1 MSCNSCSNITLPG
14 VHGPQGP
21 AGTNGAPGDDGNGI
35 ASIAWTSNSSGSPQ
49 GTAGTTDTYTI
60 TYDDATTNTFVV
72 TNGANGTDGVAL
84 IYALTSPSSD
94 VTTSGYSVPSGV
106 SIPTIAA
113 GMLDTNE
120 DTIRLEGIVFNDHG
134 DVNQGLEISISQP
147 SLVAT
152 QLGLGIFAPDLL
164 YTGAYGY
171 KFSVDIT
178 RVSNT
183 SVRIKASNEVMTD
196 IGVAS
201 FIYLYP
207 SNYITG
213 YFPIKVD
220 VANQVISGTDLDGED
235 LTIDLKLKTSNSSFP
250 TKISELK
257 IFLIKKQ

>member
-14 VHGPQGP
+14 VQGPQGP
-21 AGTNGAPGDDGNGI
+21 AGANGSNGTDGDGFTGGSYDGGTGIVTFTSNDGLGFSTGDLRGAP
-35 ASIAWTSNSSGSPQ
+35 
-49 GTAGTTDTYTI
+49 
-60 TYDDATTNTFVV
+60 
-72 TNGANGTDGVAL
+72 GTDGVAL

-113 GMLDTNE
+113 DTLDTNE
-120 DTIRLEGIVFNDHG
+120 DTIRLEGIVFNTVG
-134 DVNQGLEISISQP
+134 DVVQGLEISISQP

-152 QLGLGIFAPDLL
+152 QLGLGIIAADL
-164 YTGAYGY
+164 AYQGSIGY

-183 SVRIKASNEVMTD
+183 SVRVKANNEVMLNT
-196 IGVAS
+196 GS
-201 FIYLYP
+201 PIYLYA
-207 SNYITG
+207 SNYAVG
-213 YFPIKVD
+213 YVPLKID
-220 VANQVISGTDLDGED
+220 VANQVISGTDLTGES

-250 TKISELK
+250 TKISDLK